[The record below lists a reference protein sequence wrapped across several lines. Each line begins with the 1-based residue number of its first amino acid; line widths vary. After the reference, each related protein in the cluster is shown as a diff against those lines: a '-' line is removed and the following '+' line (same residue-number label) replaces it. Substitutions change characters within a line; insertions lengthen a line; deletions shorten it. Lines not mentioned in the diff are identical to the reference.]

1 MSIKVNLITKGRK
14 NAKSKGVVVKVL
26 IALFSVL
33 SLGFLVSTC
42 FVVFKTISLNR
53 QMNLVSLETVAVSS
67 EIRADNENVN
77 KFVLSKGV
85 LDYVYEIDKSK
96 FHYKKYLDEILA
108 ILPDRLV
115 LRGVDFQVKGW
126 VSVVVFIPDLESL
139 RSFED
144 RITDQTI
151 LDQTVFA
158 TVFSEGVVK
167 EKTGGYIIRLQF
179 ELKKNV

>member
-14 NAKSKGVVVKVL
+14 IAKNKGLVVKIFIGLFGSLALMFL
-26 IALFSVL
+26 ISAGV
-33 SLGFLVSTC
+33 
-42 FVVFKTISLNR
+42 VVFKTISVNR
-53 QMNLVSLETVAVSS
+53 QMNLVSLEALAVSS
-67 EIRADNENVN
+67 EIRSNNENVN
-77 KFVLSKGV
+77 KYVLSKGV
-85 LDYVYEIDKSK
+85 LDYVSQIDKAK
-96 FHYKKYLDEILA
+96 FHYKNYLDQIVA
-108 ILPDRLV
+108 VLPTRLI

-151 LDQTVFA
+151 LDQTVF
-158 TVFSEGVVK
+158 TSVFSEGVIK
-167 EKTGGYIIRLQF
+167 EKTGGYVIRLQF